1 MDETVDPSRPK
12 AKETIFFFTPRKERR
27 TGDEMDETSAEQSW
41 VSRRE
46 ADVLYKHDGTAFAE
60 I

>member
-1 MDETVDPSRPK
+1 
-12 AKETIFFFTPRKERR
+12 
-27 TGDEMDETSAEQSW
+27 MDETSAEQSW

-46 ADVLYKHDGTAFAE
+46 ADVLYKRDGTAFAE